1 MLELPAIILGILLG
15 ALAGLTPALHNNTIT
30 SFILSLNLP
39 FSPEILSLFIVALAS
54 AHLVFE
60 SVPAIFL
67 FIPDEN
73 TVLSILPGQ
82 RLLREGKGFLALRV
96 MAASSMLSLA
106 LSLVLLPLSLAFFP
120 QLFLLLQPFTPFIL
134 LFASLFLLLSERS
147 PRSIALASFIFLSS
161 GVLGLIALR
170 SPLLS
175 DPLLPS
181 FTGLFALPA
190 ILLAL
195 KSNEEVPQQKEPRS
209 QPIPF
214 QEILPCIILGTLLG
228 GIADLF
234 PGLSSAAQ
242 IAVFA
247 SVFLELTPLRF
258 LSLVSSIATAHT
270 FFSFSSLFAIEKAR
284 IGAAVAVRELLG
296 KIEEPQLMLLLGAA
310 TLSISL
316 SLLLLLALSG
326 RIVRL
331 LSSLDHRSLNLLL
344 LLLIPFLVLL
354 LQGLPGILVLGIAC
368 CIGIIP
374 PLTGIRRTHVMG
386 LILLPA
392 ILYEFGV

>member
-96 MAASSMLSLA
+96 MAASSM
-106 LSLVLLPLSLAFFP
+106 LSLAFFP